1 MNIRCLLLTALLL
14 TLQFSQAQT
23 QRNKYAIGLSLGKT
37 EYNGDYGSAILNF
50 NQKFFNRTT
59 AVSLIRYINLDFDLG
74 IQAQNGDYG
83 YYVNTEDWFTGKK
96 TDASIFAH
104 YKFNNDIF
112 LDQRSNF
119 SPFISVGVGA
129 AIYGINSAID
139 KSETMPGLSPAII
152 KQGID
157 VIFPVGA
164 GFKFQINTTFAIQ
177 YQYLY
182 NFTFGKNADVRDTN
196 RGKYN
201 ETTGKSFF
209 SNNSLYPEN
218 NINDTWGEHLIS
230 AVFTFQKARY
240 NYRGLVVRRH
250 YRRRW

>member
-1 MNIRCLLLTALLL
+1 MNIRCLFLTALLL

-23 QRNKYAIGLSLGKT
+23 QRNKYALGLSLGKT
-37 EYNGDYGSAILNF
+37 EYNGDFGSAILNF

-74 IQAQNGDYG
+74 VQAQYGDYG
-83 YYVNTEDWFTGKK
+83 YYVNTADWFIGKK

-112 LDQRSNF
+112 LDQRSNL
-119 SPFISVGVGA
+119 SPFISVGIGA

-157 VIFPVGA
+157 VIFPMGVGL
-164 GFKFQINTTFAIQ
+164 KYQISTTFAIQ

-182 NFTFGKNADVRDTN
+182 NFTFGKYADDHDTN
-196 RGKYN
+196 RGIYR
-201 ETTGKSFF
+201 FF
-209 SNNSLYPEN
+209 ENNPIYPEN

-240 NYRGLVVRRH
+240 NHRGLVVRRH